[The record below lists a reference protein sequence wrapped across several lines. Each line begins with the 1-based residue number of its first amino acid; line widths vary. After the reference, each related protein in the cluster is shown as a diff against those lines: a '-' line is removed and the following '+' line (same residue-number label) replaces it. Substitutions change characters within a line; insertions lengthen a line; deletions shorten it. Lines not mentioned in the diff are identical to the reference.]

1 MIEAI
6 KNYIATCPYLDQ
18 YVELNVDYL
27 VDKVKAYSINESAG
41 YEPLI
46 SESITGE
53 REYQLQFT
61 FDSKLYWND
70 ETANNINN
78 SQFYENFRDWLQ
90 TNNDSGTLPTKTG
103 ITPLSIKATS
113 NGYIYDAQENV
124 AIYRISCV
132 FNYIK

>member
-1 MIEAI
+1 MIEAV
-6 KNYIATCPYLDQ
+6 KDFIATCPYLDQ

-27 VDKVKAYSINESAG
+27 VDKVKAYSINESAS

-70 ETANNINN
+70 EVANNINN
-78 SQFYENFRDWLQ
+78 SKFYENFREWLQ
-90 TNNDSGTLPTKTG
+90 TKNDKGELPSITG
-103 ITPLSIKATS
+103 VTSLSIKATS
-113 NGYIYDAQENV
+113 NGYIFDAQQNV